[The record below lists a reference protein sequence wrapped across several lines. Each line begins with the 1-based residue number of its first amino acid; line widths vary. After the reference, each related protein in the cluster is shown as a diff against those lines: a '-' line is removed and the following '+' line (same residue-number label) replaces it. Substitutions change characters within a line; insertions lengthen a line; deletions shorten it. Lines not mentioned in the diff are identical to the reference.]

1 MEQNN
6 VITRNEFNKL
16 EERVRKLEVSSE
28 VNVYQYNDIKDTLSV
43 IQKDVEVI
51 KNIPNKRQEDII
63 SKVITSVVGIIIGGI
78 LALILK

>member
-6 VITRNEFNKL
+6 NITRSEFNKL

-28 VNVYQYNDIKDTLSV
+28 VNVFQYEEIKKSLGV
-43 IQKDVEVI
+43 IQKDVETI

-63 SKVITSVVGIIIGGI
+63 SKIVTTIVGAIIGAVI
-78 LALILK
+78 AVVSK